1 MSVIDFDCTG
11 DRFASRWRVTL
22 DTPGH
27 RTRATERAGRK
38 QSIAISND
46 LLDGACTWIAKCSSL
61 RSQVLR
67 NLKIE
72 DGSMAAKKKKKS
84 AKKAAPAPAVA
95 APAKKKA
102 KKKAGKKKAG
112 KKKASKAAAP
122 DAAPVA
128 KTAKKAKKKR
138 AKKA

>member
-1 MSVIDFDCTG
+1 M
-11 DRFASRWRVTL
+11 RVVACRAQSGERSGL
-22 DTPGH
+22 L
-27 RTRATERAGRK
+27 TRDERAHVSELRASANDK
-38 QSIAISND
+38 QSIAICNE

-122 DAAPVA
+122 EAAPMA
-128 KTAKKAKKKR
+128 KPAKKAKKKR